1 MIDFSYVKNYDI
13 RCGYTDMFKQ
23 IDVLVSLYSW
33 NTVRK

>member
-23 IDVLVSLYSW
+23 IDVLVALYSC
-33 NTVRK
+33 NTVMK